1 MNCIDTSF
9 YKTHINSKESRP
21 ENGINVTGVF
31 TYLQLQRLF
40 VFATLQNQH
49 CIQYFWNEKDTEVP
63 HLFTKSIAAGCSY
76 FKLQI
81 KIPGS
86 ESSSVFN

>member
-1 MNCIDTSF
+1 MMNCIDTSF
-9 YKTHINSKESRP
+9 YKTHIKGKESRP

-49 CIQYFWNEKDTEVP
+49 YTQYFWNEKDTEVP
-63 HLFTKSIAAGCSY
+63 YLFTKSIAARCSY
-76 FKLQI
+76 F
-81 KIPGS
+81 
-86 ESSSVFN
+86 